1 MPKSCFQLRPEQIV
15 CLWLFLLILNKISVA
30 TILKIKPKCFIRKNV
45 IYCLIAATSF
55 KLWFQSHSVLWIFT
69 NLLILRYKQRS
80 YFKTNLL
87 LFAMLVSFTVVGFSE
102 LIEFSISLGQSC
114 VECNGQTFEDEQR
127 RFGNLASPL

>member
-1 MPKSCFQLRPEQIV
+1 MPKSFFQLRPEQIV

-30 TILKIKPKCFIRKNV
+30 TTLKIKPKCFIRKNV

-87 LFAMLVSFTVVGFSE
+87 LFAMLVSFTVVGFSK